1 MKKIKIIGYAL
12 VGLVALA
19 AAVLLVVFQRNNV
32 ESQSMDETARK
43 SAPGKFISL
52 TGGITHY
59 EVGGPDTTKTIIL
72 VHGFSVPY
80 YIWGGTFD
88 SLVQAGFHVIR
99 YDEFGRGY
107 SDRPDKAYTPSLYR
121 TQLSDL
127 ITALKLKAPLTLAGV
142 SFGGAVV
149 TDFAVHYPA
158 LVDKVILEDPVFNF
172 RKAGAPEVVVNF
184 YMALNHE
191 KQATGQLDD
200 FKYPALFPGWVE
212 QYRPQMQYKGF
223 RHALASTLINYSGD
237 SIIAN
242 YRKLNSLH
250 KDVLLIW
257 GTEDQ
262 TVTYNF
268 SDSLRKILKVDF
280 LSVDDAGHLPHL
292 EKPSLVNQR
301 IISFLK

>member
-1 MKKIKIIGYAL
+1 MTMKKIKTIGYVL
-12 VGLVALA
+12 SGLIALA
-19 AAVLLVVFQRNNV
+19 AVVLVIVFEVNNV
-32 ESQSMDETARK
+32 ESQSMDEVARK

-52 TGGITHY
+52 RGGITHY
-59 EVGGPDTTKTIIL
+59 EIGGSDTAQTVVL

-88 SLVQAGFHVIR
+88 SLVKAGYQVIR

-107 SDRPDKAYTPSLYR
+107 SDRPDGAYTPAFYR

-142 SFGGAVV
+142 SFGGAVA

-172 RKAGAPEVVVNF
+172 RKAGAPETVVDF

-242 YRKLNSLH
+242 YRKLNSLG
-250 KDVLLIW
+250 KEVLLIW

-268 SDSLRKILKVDF
+268 SDSLRRILKADF
-280 LSVDDAGHLPHL
+280 LSVDDAGIFLTWKNL
-292 EKPSLVNQR
+292 LWL
-301 IISFLK
+301 ISELFHF